1 MAVVSSQPSAIGL
14 TIRGHPC
21 RPKKGFAE
29 ANRARL
35 GRKFGKS
42 LTAHVVKPP
51 VAMRVRHARPTRPL
65 VKKVRTAMVYAPLIS
80 QGKVAGRA
88 RFVVCAAA

>member
-1 MAVVSSQPSAIGL
+1 MAVANSQPSAIGL
-14 TIRGHPC
+14 RIRGHPC
-21 RPKKGFAE
+21 RPERGFAG

-51 VAMRVRHARPTRPL
+51 VAATVRHARPTRPL
-65 VKKVRTAMVYAPLIS
+65 VKKVRTSMVYAPLIS

-88 RFVVCAAA
+88 RFVI